1 MMRRFRVKRRLHWSH
16 AAMKFYSFPPSPNV
30 RKVSAVI
37 SHLGITDVEPELV
50 NLAKGEHKSPAFL
63 AINPMGALP
72 ALTDDR
78 GLILSES
85 NAICQFLC
93 ERHGDTSFYPHDPRA
108 RAQIARWLFWEASA
122 WARPAEI
129 LTHENV
135 RKPMLG
141 IGQPDPAKVREGEE
155 QFRPLA
161 KLLDE
166 QLAGR
171 EFLVGNSVTLAD
183 FVVGGAVTYLE
194 RGQFPIA
201 EFPNLQSW
209 WARLNNIPAWRRTT
223 PTADLPN

>member
-1 MMRRFRVKRRLHWSH
+1 
-16 AAMKFYSFPPSPNV
+16 MKFYSFPPSPNV

-37 SHLGITDVEPELV
+37 SHLGIDDIEHELV
-50 NLAKGEHKSPAFL
+50 NLAKGEHKLPAFL

-72 ALTDDR
+72 ALADDS
-78 GLILSES
+78 GLVLWES

-93 ERHGDTSFYPHDPRA
+93 DRHGDTPFYPRDPRK
-108 RAQIARWLFWEASA
+108 RADIARWLFWEASA
-122 WARPAEI
+122 WSRPAEI

-141 IGQPDPAKVREGEE
+141 IGQPDTARVKQGEE

-161 KLLDE
+161 RLLNNE
-166 QLAGR
+166 LASR
-171 EFLVGNSVTLAD
+171 PFLVGDKVTLAD

-201 EFPNLQSW
+201 DFPHLQAW
-209 WARLNNIPAWRRTT
+209 WARLHEIPAWKKTV
-223 PTADLPN
+223 PSGALPN